1 MRYFLLIVVCGIDED
16 GQAVESWW
24 KFSGLKSVEEV

>member
-1 MRYFLLIVVCGIDED
+1 MRYFLIVVCGIDED

-24 KFSGLKSVEEV
+24 KFLGLKLVEDV